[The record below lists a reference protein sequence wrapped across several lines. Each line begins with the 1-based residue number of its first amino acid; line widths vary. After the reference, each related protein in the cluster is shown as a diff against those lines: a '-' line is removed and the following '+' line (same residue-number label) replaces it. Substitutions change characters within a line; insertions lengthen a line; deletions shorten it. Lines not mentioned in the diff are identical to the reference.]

1 MKGLGSYKQQII
13 KKLKKDQNGMMVVE
27 AVLSFTVFIV
37 AVLAI
42 VFLIDIFIIHNK
54 IQFALNSSAHELASY
69 SYMYQVFGVRSADQ
83 TLGKD
88 GEEFTNPID
97 ATASQT
103 VDFLNKLQT
112 FKESAANVQN
122 SASQFEWNPSTWYEH
137 GQDVVDSAS
146 GAIDA
151 AQDAFQSGNE
161 VAERFKETFGD
172 PQKLLTGIIYMGT
185 SLVTDK
191 VMKEGFAQA
200 SADLLVKKYLGGD
213 NADAVLR
220 AYGVKDGIK
229 GLDYSGSSMFCD
241 SDYKMID
248 LVVSYDI
255 DMNFLSLIVP
265 ENLHVV
271 QRVTVPAWL
280 DGDGVTYDGK

>member
-1 MKGLGSYKQQII
+1 MDGFRSYRQCMFKKMKR
-13 KKLKKDQNGMMVVE
+13 DQNGMMVVE
-27 AVLSFTVFIV
+27 AVIGFTVFIV

-54 IQFALNSSAHELASY
+54 IQFALNSAAHELASY
-69 SYMYQVFGVRSADQ
+69 SYMYQALGVRSADQ
-83 TLGKD
+83 TLGED
-88 GEEFTNPID
+88 GQKFTDPID

-112 FKESAANVQN
+112 FKESAAGVQD
-122 SASQFEWNPSTWYEH
+122 SASQFEWNATTWAEH
-137 GQDVVDSAS
+137 GEDVIDSAK

-151 AQDAFQSGNE
+151 AQDVIESGSE
-161 VAERFKETFGD
+161 VTKKIKETFGD
-172 PQKLLTGIIYMGT
+172 PQKLLTGIIYMGA

-191 VMKEGFAQA
+191 VMKEGIAQA
-200 SADLLVKKYLGGD
+200 GGELLVKKYLGGD
-213 NADAVLR
+213 DADAVLR

-255 DMNFLSLIVP
+255 DMKFLSLIVP
-265 ENLHVV
+265 EDLHVV
-271 QRVTVPAWL
+271 QRVTIPAWL
-280 DGDGVTYDGK
+280 DGDGITYDGK